1 VRTPLAIGEN
11 IYTIQQFND
20 FLSRGAVDYVQ
31 ADLCRVG
38 GITPYLEI
46 AARAW
51 NVPLAPHFMMEIT
64 GQVLCCLP
72 NAHIL
77 ESIDGGSLADLRAI
91 TEPIRIVDGYYV
103 PPQRIGHGIEF
114 DRAYL
119 KTHRLV

>member
-1 VRTPLAIGEN
+1 VRTPIAIGEN

-38 GITPYLEI
+38 CITPYLEI
-46 AARAW
+46 AALARAW
-51 NVPLAPHFMMEIT
+51 NVPLTPHFMMEIT
-64 GQVLCCLP
+64 GQILCCLP
-72 NAHIL
+72 NAHML
-77 ESIDGGSLADLRAI
+77 ESIDGGLLADLRAI

-114 DRAYL
+114 DRA
-119 KTHRLV
+119 